1 MRVDEKIESSVDR
14 VKNLCYYSKR
24 NKQTLTISYRDRCPQ
39 GLNREVRCNAG
50 AVPPLYWGANPSYT
64 TGMRILGRF
73 GRAMIQ
79 SQENCLSDNHRFYP
93 RAMGR
98 GFWRSSCVELLPG
111 IFCRD
116 FFQKSTQLFQI
127 AFQRWG
133 GYLFF
138 WFPEFHAMFSFGVG
152 SLAGGSFAGEPP

>member
-1 MRVDEKIESSVDR
+1 MTPQ
-14 VKNLCYYSKR
+14 NLCGNIQPVIR
-24 NKQTLTISYRDRCPQ
+24 VCLTISYRDRCPQ

-64 TGMRILGRF
+64 TGMKILGRF

-79 SQENCLSDNHRFYP
+79 SQENCLFDNHRFYP

-98 GFWRSSCVELLPG
+98 GFLHSSCVELLPG

-116 FFQKSTQLFQI
+116 FLSKCCQLSRI
-127 AFQRWG
+127 APIPG
-133 GYLFF
+133 SYSFF
-138 WFPEFHAMFSFGVG
+138 YVFPRFHAILAFGVD
-152 SLAGGSFAGEPP
+152 SLAGGSFAGEPPDKNNQFQQ